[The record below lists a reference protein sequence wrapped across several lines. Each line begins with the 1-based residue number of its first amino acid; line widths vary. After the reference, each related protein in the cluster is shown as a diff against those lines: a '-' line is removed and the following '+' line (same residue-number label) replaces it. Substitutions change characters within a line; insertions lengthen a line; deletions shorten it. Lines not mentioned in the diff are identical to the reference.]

1 MLEGYPGIAR
11 SNGRIS
17 GDRQVVGQDRGHA
30 VRRWARAAYRE
41 FAPALGV
48 GTLALRR
55 HPVWTTP
62 ASDGGGVGVV
72 VVPGFGGTD
81 PSMALLRRWLR
92 GRGYPAIGAAL
103 RFNVGCTTELLDR
116 LERRVAEHAERT
128 GGPVVLIGHSR
139 GGWLGRLV
147 AVRRPDLV
155 LGVVMLGS
163 PVLDPLDARGLAQL
177 VLRLLLKLSA
187 LGVRGLLELDCVA
200 GACRD
205 ATRDGLAAPL
215 SVPAVAIFSRD
226 DGVVGWESCRDPE
239 AEWIEVRSSHTG
251 MGKDP
256 ELYEA
261 LVPRLAGWVRT
272 RKLAPQP

>member
-1 MLEGYPGIAR
+1 MVT
-11 SNGRIS
+11 IS
-17 GDRQVVGQDRGHA
+17 RGHA
-30 VRRWARAAYRE
+30 VRRWVRGLCRE
-41 FAPALGV
+41 FGPALGV

-81 PSMALLRRWLR
+81 PSMALLRRWLSA
-92 GRGYPAIGAAL
+92 RGYPAVGAAL
-103 RFNVGCTTELLDR
+103 RFNVGCTTELVDR
-116 LERRVAEHAERT
+116 LEQRVAEHAART

-147 AVRRPDLV
+147 AVRRPELV
-155 LGVVMLGS
+155 LGLVMLGS
-163 PVLDPLDARGLAQL
+163 PVLDPLDARGVAQ
-177 VLRLLLKLSA
+177 VVIRLLVRLSA
-187 LGVRGLLELDCVA
+187 LGLRGLLELDCIA

-205 ATRDGLAAPL
+205 TTQDGLAAPL
-215 SVPAVAIFSRD
+215 EVPAVAIFSRD
-226 DGVVGWESCRDPE
+226 DGVVGWRSCRDPQ
-239 AEWIEVRSSHTG
+239 AEWVEVRSSHTG

-261 LVPRLAGWVRT
+261 LAPRLARWVRSH
-272 RKLAPQP
+272 RPALPV